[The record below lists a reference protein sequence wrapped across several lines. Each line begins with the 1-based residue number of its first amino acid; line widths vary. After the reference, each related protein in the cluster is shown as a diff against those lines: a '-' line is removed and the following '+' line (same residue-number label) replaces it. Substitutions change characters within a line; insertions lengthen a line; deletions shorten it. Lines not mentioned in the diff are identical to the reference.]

1 MTYYAQYDTRNGEL
15 SKAECKCLSDFI
27 ENIEITKNI
36 YDEIEKY
43 KYVNGEITHDPDY
56 EERKAQEEVKRIS
69 MLSLTAADVERAIYK
84 AKGMDFEDI
93 LEFVKNKPDIDLK
106 ALKIELKANNFYRGN
121 PYIDTIGT
129 LLGLT
134 SKQLDEFFETNDY
147 RKLEKTE
154 VTDD

>member
-1 MTYYAQYDTRNGEL
+1 
-15 SKAECKCLSDFI
+15 
-27 ENIEITKNI
+27 
-36 YDEIEKY
+36 
-43 KYVNGEITHDPDY
+43 
-56 EERKAQEEVKRIS
+56 
-69 MLSLTAADVERAIYK
+69 
-84 AKGMDFEDI
+84 MDFEDI

-134 SKQLDEFFETNDY
+134 AKQLDEFFETNDY